1 MLIYLSEAKKAFN
14 LTSRYIDD
22 VQSIKNLNLG
32 GKKFKQNMHKRIQS
46 TIVESHFIDIFL
58 LISTFSVMLI
68 ITALLNDKRLHI

>member
-46 TIVESHFIDIFL
+46 
-58 LISTFSVMLI
+58 
-68 ITALLNDKRLHI
+68 NNR

>member
-32 GKKFKQNMHKRIQS
+32 GKKFKKICTEEYRV
-46 TIVESHFIDIFL
+46 TIVESHFIDRFL
-58 LISTFSVMLI
+58 HFMSC
-68 ITALLNDKRLHI
+68 